1 MHELSVTKSIL
12 RIVDEAAAGNRVV
25 LVRLRVGDLAS
36 IVDDSLEFYFK
47 ILSRGTLA
55 EGARLELKR
64 VRARASCGVCQNSFE
79 VRLPLPDSCARCR
92 STDLTISGGTEF
104 LVESIEVEDAD
115 TRSQRDPESQ

>member
-79 VRLPLPDSCARCR
+79 VRLPLPDACARCQ

-115 TRSQRDPESQ
+115 TRSQRDPESK